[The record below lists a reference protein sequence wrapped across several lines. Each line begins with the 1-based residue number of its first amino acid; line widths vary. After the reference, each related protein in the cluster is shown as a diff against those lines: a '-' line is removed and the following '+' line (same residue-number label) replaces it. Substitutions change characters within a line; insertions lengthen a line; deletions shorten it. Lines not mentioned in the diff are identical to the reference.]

1 MNNKIL
7 VLLAV
12 GILTAPITGNAQI
25 TTLDYQGYVM
35 YGSSTYL
42 PTNFVQ
48 PINTPN
54 VRLPTTGASG
64 EFTAVLTLSGS
75 LSANNLVLTSYDVNF
90 AGNSFAPGNTGTSFS
105 FGPIVPG
112 PEPLIGLVSVSCL
125 DADACYQLTSAK
137 GAITG
142 ATLFF
147 SNTTYH
153 ESPVFATIGT
163 SGDSFSYTYATTSGG
178 CANLVPHGPPGN
190 PYYAGPTI
198 NPCGLGVS
206 NSKAGVWSVSTK
218 AVPEIDPSSTASGMT
233 LLLGGIAVLRARRK
247 SRH

>member
-1 MNNKIL
+1 MNNRIL

-25 TTLDYQGYVM
+25 TTLDYQGYLM

-48 PINTPN
+48 PINTPI
-54 VRLPTTGASG
+54 VTLPTTGASG
-64 EFTAVLTLSGS
+64 EFTADLTLSGS

-90 AGNSFAPGNTGTSFS
+90 AGKSGNESFS
-105 FGPIVPG
+105 VGPIVPG
-112 PEPLIGLVSVSCL
+112 PAPLIPLLSVSCIN
-125 DADACYQLTSAK
+125 ADACYQLTSAN

-153 ESPVFATIGT
+153 SSPEFATIGT
-163 SGDSFSYTYATTSGG
+163 SGDSFSYTYATSNGG
-178 CANLVPHGPPGN
+178 CENLVPHGPPGN

-206 NSKAGVWSVSTK
+206 NSKAGVWTVSTQK
-218 AVPEIDPSSTASGMT
+218 APEIDPASAVSGLT
-233 LLLGGIAVLRARRK
+233 LLLGGVAVLRGRRK
-247 SRH
+247 LG